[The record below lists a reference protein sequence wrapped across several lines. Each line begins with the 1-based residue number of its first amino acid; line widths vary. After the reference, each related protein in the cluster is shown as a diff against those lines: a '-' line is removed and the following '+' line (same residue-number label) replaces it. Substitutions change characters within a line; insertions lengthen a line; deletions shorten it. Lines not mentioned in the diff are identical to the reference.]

1 MGFVIAGAV
10 FLSIVIGWLARVLYD
25 AVRADP
31 LGILNVVEW
40 NDGTTEL
47 LLQLDEGPEKFEN
60 GHLIMLRIHKT
71 RK

>member
-31 LGILNVVEW
+31 LGTLNVVEW

-71 RK
+71 RR